1 MKLKAHEVDNY
12 VKSLTPTSA
21 PALILVYGPD
31 AGGVY
36 ETVGHI
42 AQHYLGKDA
51 HPLQIVE
58 LSESALETPALLG
71 DEAAAV
77 PMFGAHKLVRVRGA
91 GNRLTA
97 AVKLYLA
104 QIATHALVLIEADN
118 LRPNSALR
126 KIVETSEES
135 MALPCYALDRRAV
148 QQIARTYLQAENYR
162 IESAALDMLADR
174 LTTDRGIMQRELE
187 RLVLF
192 KGPLKTTKND
202 QLGLLT
208 LADIE
213 AAIGDLAQ
221 SGKDALAD
229 NIALGKIE
237 AADRILAHIMAA
249 GVSASASIGAV
260 RAHFLSLHQVLGR
273 IENGVPTS
281 RALAAFRPPLHF
293 KRKPLVESQLPLWS
307 RHKVRRALDIL
318 NQTEFECR
326 ARTGGNAAFGESLA
340 QYTFLRLARAAKR

>member
-1 MKLKAHEVDNY
+1 M
-12 VKSLTPTSA
+12 
-21 PALILVYGPD
+21 
-31 AGGVY
+31 
-36 ETVGHI
+36 
-42 AQHYLGKDA
+42 
-51 HPLQIVE
+51 
-58 LSESALETPALLG
+58 
-71 DEAAAV
+71 
-77 PMFGAHKLVRVRGA
+77 
-91 GNRLTA
+91 
-97 AVKLYLA
+97 
-104 QIATHALVLIEADN
+104 LIEADN